1 MPTERQYDHVH
12 TNIYLKNV
20 LSIHTFSQA
29 VVSVTMYTLMLS
41 PKNALSIHTFTQAVA
56 SNLCLDHGQV
66 LVDMV
71 FTEGQQIRSTTALLL
86 CCRRVTTRT

>member
-12 TNIYLKNV
+12 SNIFLKNV
-20 LSIHTFSQA
+20 LSTRTFSQA

-41 PKNALSIHTFTQAVA
+41 QKNALSIHTFTQAVA

-66 LVDMV
+66 LVDTV

-86 CCRRVTTRT
+86 CWRHITTRT